1 MAKIELAA
9 ERLTNALNA
18 LEAVAVPLKEARD
31 VAQAEARAAQDEVR
45 AVRDEAERVREDA
58 EAARAEAEAARAAA
72 GETDAA
78 FAQADDARARM
89 AEANAERERL
99 LARIAELEED
109 QQVLTEISEEVETR
123 LDGAIAE
130 IRGALGRV

>member
-1 MAKIELAA
+1 MARIELAA

-31 VAQAEARAAQDEVR
+31 VAQAEARAAQDALR
-45 AVRDEAERVREDA
+45 AAREDA
-58 EAARAEAEAARAAA
+58 EAVRAEAEAARAAA
-72 GETDAA
+72 TETDAA
-78 FAQADDARARM
+78 FAQADDARARA

-130 IRGALGRV
+130 IRGALGR